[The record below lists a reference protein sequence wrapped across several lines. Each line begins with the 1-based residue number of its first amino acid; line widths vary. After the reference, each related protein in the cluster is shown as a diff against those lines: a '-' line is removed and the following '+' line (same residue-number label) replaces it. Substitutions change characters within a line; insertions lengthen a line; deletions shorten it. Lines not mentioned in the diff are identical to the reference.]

1 MIRKIRQEDKD
12 IFLHMAEDFYHS
24 EAVLHPIPK
33 KNHQA
38 VFEEM
43 MRSEQYAEGYIIQW
57 KDEIAGYGLLSKMFS
72 QEAGGI
78 VVWIEEV
85 YVLPEFQGKGLGN
98 TFFEYIQR
106 ELSPSVTRLRLEV
119 EQENTRAVALYKR
132 LGFKEMPYLQ
142 MVKEIN

>member
-1 MIRKIRQEDKD
+1 MVRKIRQEDKD
-12 IFLHMAEDFYHS
+12 IFLNMAEEFYRS
-24 EAVLHPIPK
+24 EAVLHPIAK

-38 VFEEM
+38 AFEEM
-43 MRSEQYAEGYIIQW
+43 MRSDQYAEGYIIQW
-57 KDEIAGYGLLSKMFS
+57 KDETAGYGLLSKMFS

-98 TFFEYIQR
+98 EFFEYIQR
-106 ELSPSVTRLRLEV
+106 ELSSSVTRLRLEV
-119 EQENTRAVALYKR
+119 EQENTRAVEFYKR